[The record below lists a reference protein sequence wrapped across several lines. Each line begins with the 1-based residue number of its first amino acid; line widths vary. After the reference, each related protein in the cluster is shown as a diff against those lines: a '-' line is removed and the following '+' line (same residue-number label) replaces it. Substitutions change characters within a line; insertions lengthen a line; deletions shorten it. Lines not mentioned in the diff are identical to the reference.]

1 MKDEIWIFLL
11 AVLLFPTA
19 VWYLL
24 KWLGAPKSALSKPV
38 LHALWALAA
47 LALIGEAISLIR
59 QR

>member
-1 MKDEIWIFLL
+1 LKDEIWIFLL
-11 AVLLFPTA
+11 AVGLFPTA

-47 LALIGEAISLIR
+47 LVLVGEALSLIR
-59 QR
+59 AR

>member
-1 MKDEIWIFLL
+1 LKDEIWIFLL
-11 AVLLFPTA
+11 AVGLFPTA

-47 LALIGEAISLIR
+47 MALVWEAISLIR
-59 QR
+59 SR